1 MKVSTSRYT
10 AAAEEKTLDDSSAQC
25 WDEEISCR
33 DFTENCIFCKL
44 FFPAEEATLWLKGD
58 FFRETASTCG

>member
-1 MKVSTSRYT
+1 MKVSTSRYQET
-10 AAAEEKTLDDSSAQC
+10 AEAEKTLDSGAQC

-44 FFPAEEATLWLKGD
+44 FFPEEATLWLKGD
-58 FFRETASTCG
+58 FFVKPPLSG